1 MIVDLQNSAE
11 EIRQAELRRVQ
22 ASLQTLSTEQRAAVE
37 ALTRGL
43 MNKFLH
49 LPMQAIKAAALEA
62 DVVMLEVMRAAFNLS
77 PAQEPPASS
86 AVETQTTAT
95 AEEPVAAG
103 NPKGRS

>member
-1 MIVDLQNSAE
+1 
-11 EIRQAELRRVQ
+11 
-22 ASLQTLSTEQRAAVE
+22 
-37 ALTRGL
+37 
-43 MNKFLH
+43 
-49 LPMQAIKAAALEA
+49 
-62 DVVMLEVMRAAFNLS
+62 MLEVMRAAFNLS